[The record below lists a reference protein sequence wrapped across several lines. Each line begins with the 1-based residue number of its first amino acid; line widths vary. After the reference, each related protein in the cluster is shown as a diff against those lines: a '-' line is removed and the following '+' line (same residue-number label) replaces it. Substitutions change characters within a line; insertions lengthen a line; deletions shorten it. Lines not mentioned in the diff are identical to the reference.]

1 MFLTG
6 WVSNRLYAMLGG
18 LRASAQRISYEIR
31 LIFTVLTIM
40 LLQNGFL
47 VTAAGAYPL
56 CAVALPVVMT
66 WLTTILAETNRA
78 PFDFAEG
85 ERELVSGFNIEFR
98 RGAFALLFLA
108 EMMSILFMR
117 VLTGLLLFGSMVA
130 GLPVALLFLS
140 TRASYPR
147 FRYDLLMSF
156 FWNMLLPLSICVL
169 TCVCF

>member
-1 MFLTG
+1 M
-6 WVSNRLYAMLGG
+6 YAILGG
-18 LRASAQRISYEIR
+18 LRAAAQRISYEIR

-47 VTAAGAYPL
+47 VTATGAFPL
-56 CAVALPVVMT
+56 FALAVPVVVI

-85 ERELVSGFNIEFR
+85 ERELVSGFNIEFG

-108 EMMSILFMR
+108 EMMSILFMS
-117 VLTGLLLFGSMVA
+117 VLTGLLLFARRVA

-147 FRYDLLMSF
+147 FRYDLLMSY
-156 FWNMLLPLSICVL
+156 FWNILLPLSICGL
-169 TCVCF
+169 ACVCF